1 MKQLTDRVVL
11 ITGASR
17 GLGVEMARRFGSAGA
32 RLALA
37 ARSGSDLEKVRAEME
52 EHGAKAIA
60 VPADVSDLESLRA
73 MLKEVEK
80 ALGPVDVLVN
90 NAGIEEVNDFE
101 NVSLERMEQL
111 VQVNLIGPLWLS
123 RLVIPSMI
131 ERRTGHICNIS
142 SLAGVTPVPHNAVYA
157 ATKHGLVGLSRSLRM
172 ELEEHGIEVSVVCP
186 GFVEGGMFEKWG
198 RPALKS
204 AGAVTPEQV
213 ADAVL
218 KAVTQNKGEI
228 VVTKGLGKIADVT
241 FAAAPEFAAKIM
253 KRVGGAKFLADQAKI
268 NAEKSAKR

>member
-1 MKQLTDRVVL
+1 MESLKDKVVL
-11 ITGASR
+11 VTGASR
-17 GLGVEMARRFGSAGA
+17 GIGVELARRFAGEGA

-37 ARSGSDLEKVRAEME
+37 ARSLSDLEKVRAEIE
-52 EHGAKAIA
+52 ERGAKAIA

-73 MLKEVEK
+73 MLKEVER
-80 ALGPVDVLVN
+80 ALGPVDILVN
-90 NAGIEEVNDFE
+90 NAGVEEVFDFE
-101 NVSLERMEQL
+101 NTSLERIEEI
-111 VQVNLIGPLWLS
+111 VQINLIGPLWLT
-123 RLVIPSMI
+123 RLVAPSMI

-157 ATKHGLVGLSRSLRM
+157 TTKHGLVGMSRSLRM
-172 ELEEHGIEVSVVCP
+172 ELEEHGVEVSVVCP

-204 AGAVTPEQV
+204 SGSVTMEQV

-218 KAVTQNKGEI
+218 KAVTENKGEI
-228 VVTKGLGKIADVT
+228 VVTKGLGKLADVT
-241 FAAAPEFAAKIM
+241 FAAAPELAAKLM

-268 NAEKSAKR
+268 NAEKAGKN

>member
-1 MKQLTDRVVL
+1 MKPLTDKVVL

-17 GLGVEMARRFGSAGA
+17 GLGVEMARRFAGEGS

-37 ARSGSDLEKVRAEME
+37 ARSASDLEKVRAELE

-73 MLKEVEK
+73 MLKEVES

-90 NAGIEEVNDFE
+90 NAGIEHVFDFE
-101 NVSLERMEQL
+101 NTSIEHIEQI
-111 VQVNLIGPLWLS
+111 VQINLIGPLWLT
-123 RLVIPSMI
+123 RLVVPSMI
-131 ERRTGHICNIS
+131 ERRSGHICNIA
-142 SLAGVTPVPHNAVYA
+142 SLAGVTPVPHNTVYA

-204 AGAVTPEQV
+204 SGSVTMEQV

-218 KAVTQNKGEI
+218 KAVTGNKGEI

-241 FAAAPEFAAKIM
+241 FAAAPEFAAKMM
-253 KRVGGAKFLADQAKI
+253 KRVGGAKYLADQARI
-268 NAEKSAKR
+268 NAEKSRKN